1 MTIEFISDILLI
13 GLIGGGL
20 HLDRTAA
27 FQFLV
32 SRPIVAS
39 VIAGSV
45 LGEPMVGLGSGL
57 VLELLWL
64 GIHPLGTSIPPDDT
78 VVSVA
83 VPAGVIL
90 ADRLTGQILGPD
102 PAAVLALAILMA
114 LPLAAVG
121 RWMDIGLR
129 VLNGRFLK
137 AAREG
142 IKAGDHRVI
151 GRQVAKSIL
160 AIFSA
165 FTVLTIVGACIL
177 SALISILY
185 PFLDQRFILAL
196 KLVYFT
202 TPFFGAAGMLTRL
215 RESGRFRLSAAFLA
229 TYAILFIAV
238 RCVL

>member
-1 MTIEFISDILLI
+1 MPGGIITDIILI
-13 GLIGGGL
+13 GVIGGAL

-39 VIAGSV
+39 VVTGLV
-45 LGEPMVGLGSGL
+45 LGEPMIGLSSGL

-64 GIHPLGTSIPPDDT
+64 GIHPLGTSVPPDDT

-90 ADRLTGQILGPD
+90 ADRLAGSMIGSDT
-102 PAAVLALAILMA
+102 AAALALAILTA

-121 RWMDIGLR
+121 RLVDIELR
-129 VLNGRFLK
+129 VLNGRFLRT
-137 AAREG
+137 AREG
-142 IKAGDHRVI
+142 VKAGDHKVI
-151 GRQVAKSIL
+151 GRQMAKSIL
-160 AIFSA
+160 SIFSA
-165 FTVLTIVGACIL
+165 FTLLTVIGVCL
-177 SALISILY
+177 VSALIFFLY
-185 PFLDQRFILAL
+185 PLLDRRLISAL
-196 KLVYFT
+196 ELVYFT
-202 TPFFGAAGMLTRL
+202 IPFFGGVGMITKL
-215 RESGRFRLSAAFLA
+215 RKSGKLGFSTAFLA